1 MIIDEIRFGFC
12 FQKDKVK
19 KELIM
24 LKTKDKMRDIA
35 KRGMGNVKSGI
46 KGFIKSYWNGKAKL
60 G

>member
-1 MIIDEIRFGFC
+1 MKSGF
-12 FQKDKVK
+12 FSEKVK

-46 KGFIKSYWNGKAKL
+46 KRVYKIILERENKTRVTKL
-60 G
+60 